1 MLFDVLTFM
10 FQTPMDKQTVNGYKL
25 VKVCED
31 NDSGNYSCCNAAKKC
46 QSLTMEVFRG
56 KDLNF

>member
-1 MLFDVLTFM
+1 M
-10 FQTPMDKQTVNGYKL
+10 FQTPMGTETVNGYKL

-31 NDSGNYSCCNAAKKC
+31 NYSGNYSCCNAAKKC

-56 KDLNF
+56 KDFNF